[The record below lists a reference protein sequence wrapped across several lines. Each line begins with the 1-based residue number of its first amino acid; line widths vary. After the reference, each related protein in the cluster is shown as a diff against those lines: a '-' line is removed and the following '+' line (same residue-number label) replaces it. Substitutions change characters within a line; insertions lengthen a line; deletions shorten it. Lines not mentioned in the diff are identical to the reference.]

1 MAYTYDTD
9 SFAEG
14 HMMLGSSKIR
24 TLDSLNY
31 NFKRLTCSE
40 VTASY
45 YDTDRY
51 YFGGIPMLAYKM
63 SNGKS
68 ALRIV
73 DALSITGLNGDFENL
88 TENTVLNGCSV
99 EVASNDNN
107 EFILKMQ
114 KLSEISSVPT
124 NMSTDYSGMQWLLDE
139 DGSLAI
145 VTTTQ
150 QPIAFKKFIF
160 GHKLLLCGEYS
171 DGFSPIAIIE
181 EENGSYSGP
190 SVTSGLILNLDASN
204 PASYAGSGSTWTDL
218 VGSNNATINGATWS
232 STDGGIFD
240 LDGINDNISIPHS
253 SDLSLSTSTQKT
265 IQVWFKTDTLPSLNQ
280 QIPIFGKLSS
290 SFNFDGYWAGLFSNS
305 GVVRSTTNGAAV
317 QKTLDSILT
326 VSTNTWYLLTF
337 MSQITNTSNTTKLYI
352 NTTEYISS
360 AHGNDSYLESNPLY
374 LGYIGSGIGSTYFNG
389 KIGACYFYNRGLT
402 AQEVANNYNSTKS
415 RFGL

>member
-1 MAYTYDTD
+1 MVYTYDTD
-9 SFAEG
+9 SFAKG
-14 HMMLGSSKIR
+14 YMMLGSSKIR
-24 TLDSLNY
+24 TLDSLSY

-40 VTASY
+40 VTANY
-45 YDTDRY
+45 YNTGRY

-107 EFILKMQ
+107 DFILKLQ

-139 DGSLAI
+139 DSALAI

-181 EENGSYSGP
+181 EESLYSGP
-190 SVTSGLILNLDASN
+190 SVTSGLILHLDASN
-204 PASYAGSGSTWTDL
+204 PASYTGSGSTWTDL
-218 VGSNNATINGATWS
+218 VGSNDATINGATWS
-232 STDGGIFD
+232 DTNGGIFD

-253 SDLSLSTSTQKT
+253 LDLSLSTSIQKT

-280 QIPIFGKLSS
+280 QTPIFGKLSS
-290 SFNFDGYWAGLFSNS
+290 SFAFDGYWAGLFSDS
-305 GVVRSTTNGAAV
+305 GVVRSATNGAAV
-317 QKTLDSILT
+317 SRTLDSTLT

-360 AHGNDSYLESNPLY
+360 AHGNDTYLESNPLY
-374 LGYIGSGIGSTYFNG
+374 LGYIGDGIGSTYFNG